1 VTTVAAPP
9 SGAVTTIPRQNS
21 RKRVANIAFR
31 LLLLVSL
38 GVAVAGLIA
47 LLVYVFTE
55 GAPAF
60 GDRLWRRFPSSNP
73 DLAGARSAVFGT
85 IYVLIITGILT
96 IPIGVGAAV
105 YLEEFAGQDKWYAR
119 WIALNIQNLAGVP
132 SIIYGILGLAFI
144 ARGPLGLGPSI
155 LTGGIILALLVLPI
169 VIIASREAIRAVPLS
184 IRQGS
189 MALGATRWQTVRRQ
203 VLPAALP
210 GIATGVILALSRA
223 IGEAAPLIMIG
234 AFTYVPFNP
243 TGLDSRFTV
252 LPIQIFDFIRRP
264 QEGFASLAAA
274 ASMLLLIVLL
284 AMNAVAIWL
293 RNRYGRKWG

>member
-1 VTTVAAPP
+1 VTTVAAPSP
-9 SGAVTTIPRQNS
+9 ATTRSIPKQNTG
-21 RKRVANIAFR
+21 KRVANWVF
-31 LLLLVSL
+31 LLLLLLSL
-38 GVAVAGLIA
+38 GVAVVGLLA
-47 LLVYVFTE
+47 LLIYVFAE
-55 GAPAF
+55 GAGSF

-85 IYVLIITGILT
+85 VYLLVITGLLAV
-96 IPIGVGAAV
+96 PIGVGAAV
-105 YLEEFAGQDKWYAR
+105 YLEEFAGHEKWYAR

-132 SIIYGILGLAFI
+132 SIVYGILGLAFI
-144 ARGPLGLGPSI
+144 ARGPLDFGPTL
-155 LTGGIILALLVLPI
+155 LTGGMILALLVLPI
-169 VIIASREAIRAVPLS
+169 VIIAAREAIRAVPLS

-203 VLPAALP
+203 VLPAAVP

-243 TGLDSRFTV
+243 TGLDSRFTA
-252 LPIQIFDFIRRP
+252 LPIQIFDFLRRP
-264 QEGFASLAAA
+264 QDGFASLAAA